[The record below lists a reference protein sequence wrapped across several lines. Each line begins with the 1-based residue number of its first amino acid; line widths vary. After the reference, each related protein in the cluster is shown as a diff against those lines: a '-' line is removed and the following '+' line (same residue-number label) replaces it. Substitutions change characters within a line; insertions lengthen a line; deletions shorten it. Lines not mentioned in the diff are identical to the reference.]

1 MTLVTIVAVGVFA
14 TLMTDLWQVLLKQ
27 MLGLPP
33 ANWAMV
39 GRWVGGLAR
48 GTFRHRRIADSPA
61 VRGERLIGWAF
72 HYAIGIVYAALFLWG
87 LGDGLGIAPT
97 VLAATVFAVATLA
110 APWLILQPALGL
122 GVMAARAV
130 NRRAIRTV
138 TITTHL
144 VFGLGLYA
152 GAVAATG

>member
-1 MTLVTIVAVGVFA
+1 MTLATIVAVGVFA
-14 TLMTDLWQVLLKQ
+14 TLLTDLWQVLLKQ
-27 MLGLPP
+27 TLGLPP
-33 ANWAMV
+33 ANWAIV
-39 GRWVGGLAR
+39 GRWVGGLPR
-48 GTFRHRRIADSPA
+48 GTFVHRRIADSPA
-61 VRGERLIGWAF
+61 VRGERLLGWAF
-72 HYAIGIVYAALFLWG
+72 HYAIGIAYAALFLWG

-97 VLAATVFAVATLA
+97 AMAAAFAAATLA

-122 GVMAARAV
+122 GVMAALAA